1 MIKWIFLIGFW
12 AGINSASAQNY
23 SWQEIQ
29 TPVKASLRG
38 LSPVSDQVV
47 WASGSGGTWL
57 RTLDGGKTW
66 DHGVIAGLDTVDFR
80 SIHAFDGNTALAAS
94 AGQPAVIYRT
104 EDGGRSWVKVH
115 EEGKEA
121 FFDAIAFSDKRKG
134 YALGDP
140 VGGNWMILETVDGG
154 KSWQSLTNLPKA
166 EAGEA
171 AFAASSSSMIA
182 KKDQLMF
189 ATGGSIS
196 NLHFYSFS
204 KAQWTK
210 EPISQIAQG
219 ESSQGVF
226 AITEQGEHLIL
237 VGGDYLKPKVVQG
250 NLVLR
255 SHGVFS
261 IPSQSTSGYRSGI
274 ASLRKPNLL
283 VAVGP
288 DGWDY
293 SLEEGIRWVNF
304 SNVGFHAVKSSPDK
318 KHLWASGSQ
327 GRIGKFIK

>member
-1 MIKWIFLIGFW
+1 MIKWIFLIGFL
-12 AGINSASAQNY
+12 AGINSAFSQNY
-23 SWQEIQ
+23 TWQEIQ

-38 LSPVSDQVV
+38 LSPVSGQLV

-57 RTLDGGKTW
+57 RTLDGGKSW

-80 SIHAFDGNTALAAS
+80 SIHAFDKNTAVAAS

-134 YALGDP
+134 YVLGDP

-154 KSWQSLTNLPKA
+154 KSWRSLTNLPKA

-204 KAQWTK
+204 NRQWTK
-210 EPISQIAQG
+210 EPISQMAQG

-226 AITEQGEHLIL
+226 AMAHQDEKLIL
-237 VGGDYLKPKVVQG
+237 VGGDYLQPKIVKG
-250 NLVLR
+250 NSVLR

-261 IPSQSTSGYRSGI
+261 IPSQSTSGYRSGV
-274 ASLRKPNLL
+274 ASLEKPNLI

-293 SLEEGIRWVNF
+293 SLDSGLTWISF
-304 SNVGFHAVKSSPDK
+304 SEVGFHAVKSSSDK
-318 KHLWASGSQ
+318 KFLWASGSQ
-327 GRIGKFIK
+327 GRVGVFIK